1 MQDQAVRP
9 FKGLVNDNGEVLTKK
24 KEEKIM
30 NEELTKEEKKWF
42 GTLLSYAKGSG
53 GRLGTSVIFSMISL
67 VSGLVPYYCVYRI
80 LDGYITGS
88 LDKTVVLRFCL
99 VAFLAYLLK
108 VVCFGIST
116 GISHYVAFNVL
127 EGLRLKVADVFLKA
141 PLGEVYDHSIG
152 EIKGVIVDKI
162 EDIEPP
168 LAHVVPEGAGHIL
181 LPIVCFIALILVDV
195 RVAFAS
201 LLALPLGMIFMM
213 LTFKLSG
220 KNMTKYQEANANMS
234 SMIVEYVEG
243 IEVIKAFGKAGVSYE
258 KFAGAIKNYRDFVI
272 EWLESTWVTMKLAF
286 AFMPATLLGVVPVSI
301 LLVSKG
307 SMTISEM
314 ALAVMLAMSMVI
326 SMAKIEVFSNGLRQ
340 MQYTVLEIQKLLK
353 IDRFPEPSVDK
364 LPDDHTIE
372 MKDVHFSYDDEEGE
386 VLHGIDLTM
395 KEGSFTALVGPS
407 GGGKSTVAKLIARF
421 WDVSGGSIS
430 IGGIDIKDMKVT
442 TLANIVSFVTQD
454 NFLFSRSIMENIR
467 LGKPDATDEEVMEAA
482 KAACCDE
489 FIRKLPD
496 GYDTSAGEAGKRLSG
511 GERQRIAIAR
521 MMLKDSP
528 IVILDEATAF
538 TDPENETKL
547 QESIANLTRGK
558 TLLVIA
564 HRLST
569 IKNAD
574 NIVVLDN
581 GRIEAQGTQEE
592 LMAASPLYNR
602 MWQAHIGARNW
613 AAGNVADR
621 HVKEA

>member
-1 MQDQAVRP
+1 
-9 FKGLVNDNGEVLTKK
+9 
-24 KEEKIM
+24 M
-30 NEELTKEEKKWF
+30 NEEVTTEEKKWF
-42 GTLLSYAKGSG
+42 ATLLSYAKGSG
-53 GRLGTSVIFSMISL
+53 GRLGASVVFSMISL
-67 VSGLVPYYCVYRI
+67 VSGLVPYYCVYSI
-80 LDGYITGS
+80 LDKYMAGS
-88 LDKTVVLRFCL
+88 CDRSMVLRYCL
-99 VAFLAYLLK
+99 IAFIAYLVK
-108 VVCFGIST
+108 VVCFGISS

-141 PLGEVYDHSIG
+141 PLGEVYAHSIG

-181 LPIVCFIALILVDV
+181 LPIVCFIALATLDI
-195 RVAFAS
+195 RVALAA
-201 LLALPLGMIFMM
+201 LLALPIGLVFMM

-220 KNMTKYQEANANMS
+220 KNMTKYQEANASMS

-258 KFAGAIKNYRDFVI
+258 KFAGAIRNYRDFVI

-301 LLVSKG
+301 LLVRKG

-353 IDRFPEPSVDK
+353 IDSLPEPAVEK

-372 MKDVHFSYDDEEGE
+372 MKDVHFAYDDEEGE

-430 IGGIDIKDMKVT
+430 IGGTDIKDMKVT
-442 TLANIVSFVTQD
+442 SLANIVSFVTQD
-454 NFLFSRSIMENIR
+454 NFLFSRSIKENIR
-467 LGKPDATDEEVMEAA
+467 LGNPDASDEEVMEAA
-482 KAACCDE
+482 RAACCDE
-489 FIRKLPD
+489 FIAKLPD

-521 MMLKDSP
+521 MMLKNAP

-547 QESIANLTRGK
+547 QASIANLTKGK

-569 IKNAD
+569 IKKAD
-574 NIVVLDN
+574 NIVVLNN

-592 LMAASPLYNR
+592 LMENCPLYRR
-602 MWQAHIGARNW
+602 MWQAHVGARGW
-613 AAGNVADR
+613 AAGNAAYR
-621 HVKEA
+621 QAKEA

>member
-1 MQDQAVRP
+1 
-9 FKGLVNDNGEVLTKK
+9 
-24 KEEKIM
+24 M
-30 NEELTKEEKKWF
+30 NEEVTKEEKKWF
-42 GTLLSYAKGSG
+42 ATLLSYAKGSG
-53 GRLGTSVIFSMISL
+53 GRLGASVVFSVISL
-67 VSGLVPYYCVYRI
+67 LAGLVPYYCVYRI
-80 LDGYITGS
+80 LDRYITGS
-88 LDKTVVLRFCL
+88 LDRAGVLRFCL
-99 VAFLAYLLK
+99 IAFGSYLVK
-108 VVCFGIST
+108 VICFGIST

-141 PLGEVYDHSIG
+141 PLGEVYSHSIG

-181 LPIVCFIALILVDV
+181 LPVICFVALVMVDV
-195 RVAFAS
+195 RVALAS

-220 KNMTKYQEANANMS
+220 KNMTKYQEANAKMS

-258 KFAGAIKNYRDFVI
+258 KFADAIKNYRDFVI
-272 EWLESTWVTMKLAF
+272 EWMEGTWVTMKLAF

-301 LLVSKG
+301 VLVDKG

-314 ALAVMLAMSMVI
+314 ALCVMLAMSMVI
-326 SMAKIEVFSNGLRQ
+326 SMTKIEVFSNGLRQ
-340 MQYTVLEIQKLLK
+340 MQYTVLEIQKLLN
-353 IDRFPEPSVDK
+353 INSLSEPENEK
-364 LPDDHTIE
+364 LPDDYSIE
-372 MKDVHFSYDDEEGE
+372 LEDVRFSYDDEEGE
-386 VLHGIDLTM
+386 VLHGISLNIR
-395 KEGSFTALVGPS
+395 EGSFTALVGPS

-421 WDVSGGSIS
+421 WDVSGGSIR
-430 IGGIDIKDMKVT
+430 IGGVNVKDMKVT
-442 TLANIVSFVTQD
+442 SLANIVSFVTQD

-467 LGKPDATDEEVMEAA
+467 LGKPDATDEEVIRAA

-521 MMLKDSP
+521 MMLKDAP
-528 IVILDEATAF
+528 VVILDEATAF

-547 QESIANLTRGK
+547 QESIANLTKGK

-581 GRIEAQGTQEE
+581 GRIEAQGSQDE
-592 LMAASPLYNR
+592 LMKCSPLYNR
-602 MWQAHIGARNW
+602 MWQAHVGARNW
-613 AAGNVADR
+613 AAGNV
-621 HVKEA
+621 KEA

>member
-1 MQDQAVRP
+1 M
-9 FKGLVNDNGEVLTKK
+9 N
-24 KEEKIM
+24 KEEA
-30 NEELTKEEKKWF
+30 NEEKKWF

-53 GRLGTSVIFSMISL
+53 GRLWISVIFSMISL
-67 VSGLVPYYCVYRI
+67 IAGLIPYYLVYRI
-80 LDGYITGS
+80 LDRYIAGE
-88 LDKTVVLRFCL
+88 LDKSFTITCSMSAL
-99 VAFLAYLLK
+99 AAYLIK
-108 VVCFGIST
+108 VICFGIST

-127 EGLRLKVADVFLKA
+127 EGLRLKVADAFLKA
-141 PLGEVYDHSIG
+141 PLGEVYAHSIG
-152 EIKGVIVDKI
+152 EIKSVIIDKI

-181 LPIVCFIALILVDV
+181 LPVVCFVTLAMVDI
-195 RVAFAS
+195 RVALAA
-201 LLALPLGMIFMM
+201 LLALPLGLIFMM

-220 KNMTKYQEANANMS
+220 KNMAKYQEANAGMS

-243 IEVIKAFGKAGVSYE
+243 IEVIKAFGKTGVSYE
-258 KFAGAIKNYRDFVI
+258 KFAGSIRDYRDFVI
-272 EWLESTWVTMKLAF
+272 EWLRSTWITMKLAF

-301 LLVSKG
+301 LLVNKG
-307 SMTISEM
+307 SMTVSEM
-314 ALAVMLAMSMVI
+314 ALSVMLAMSMVI

-340 MQYTVLEIQKLLK
+340 MQYTVLEVKKFLDIESL
-353 IDRFPEPSVDK
+353 PEPETERR
-364 LPDDHTIE
+364 PDEFTIE
-372 MKDVHFSYDDEEGE
+372 LEDVHFTYDDEQGE
-386 VLHGIDLTM
+386 VLHGIDLTLN
-395 KEGSFTALVGPS
+395 EGSFTALVGPS

-421 WDVSGGSIS
+421 WDVSSGSIK
-430 IGGIDIKDMKVT
+430 IGGVDIKDMKVE
-442 TLANIVSFVTQD
+442 TLAGIVSFVTQD
-454 NFLFSRSIMENIR
+454 NFLFSRSIRENIR
-467 LGKPDATDEEVMEAA
+467 LGKPEAADEEVMEAA

-521 MMLKDSP
+521 MMLKDAP

-547 QESIANLTRGK
+547 QESIANLTKGK

-574 NIVVLDN
+574 RIVVLND
-581 GRIEAQGTQEE
+581 GHIEEIGTQDE
-592 LMAASPLYNR
+592 LMEKSQLYNR
-602 MWQAHIGARNW
+602 MWQAHVGAKNW
-613 AAGNVADR
+613 AAGNL
-621 HVKEA
+621 KEA

>member
-1 MQDQAVRP
+1 
-9 FKGLVNDNGEVLTKK
+9 
-24 KEEKIM
+24 M
-30 NEELTKEEKKWF
+30 NEEVTNEQKKWF

-53 GRLGTSVIFSMISL
+53 GKLGTSVIFSMISL

-80 LDGYITGS
+80 LDRYIAGN
-88 LDKTVVLRFCL
+88 LDRVFTQKSILAALC
-99 VAFLAYLLK
+99 AYLVK

-127 EGLRLKVADVFLKA
+127 EGLRLKVADTFLKA
-141 PLGEVYDHSIG
+141 PLGEVYAHSIG
-152 EIKGVIVDKI
+152 EIKGVIIDKI

-181 LPIVCFIALILVDV
+181 LPVVCFVALTLVDV
-195 RVAFAS
+195 RVALAS
-201 LLALPLGMIFMM
+201 LLALPLGLVFMM

-220 KNMTKYQEANANMS
+220 KNMEKYQKANAGMS

-243 IEVIKAFGKAGVSYE
+243 IEVIKAFGKTGVSYE
-258 KFAGAIKNYRDFVI
+258 KFAGSIRDYRDFVI
-272 EWLESTWVTMKLAF
+272 EWLKSTWVTMKLAF

-301 LLVSKG
+301 LLVGKG
-307 SMTISEM
+307 SMTISQM
-314 ALAVMLAMSMVI
+314 ALSVMLAMSMVI

-340 MQYTVLEIQKLLK
+340 MQYTVLEVKKFLDINAL
-353 IDRFPEPSVDK
+353 PEPGTDK
-364 LPDDHTIE
+364 LPEKFTIE
-372 MKDVHFSYDDEEGE
+372 LKDVHFTYDDQMGE
-386 VLHGIDLTM
+386 VLHGIDLTLN
-395 KEGSFTALVGPS
+395 EGSFTALVGPS

-421 WDVSGGSIS
+421 WDVSSGSIK

-442 TLANIVSFVTQD
+442 DLADIVSFVTQD
-454 NFLFSRSIMENIR
+454 NFLFSRSIKENIR
-467 LGKPDATDEEVMEAA
+467 LGKPGATDEEVMAA
-482 KAACCDE
+482 ARAACCDE
-489 FIRKLPD
+489 FIKKLPD

-521 MMLKDSP
+521 MMLKNAP

-574 NIVVLDN
+574 RIVVLND
-581 GRIEAQGTQEE
+581 GRIEDMGTQDE
-592 LMAASPLYNR
+592 LMQSSSLYNR

-613 AAGNVADR
+613 AAGNL
-621 HVKEA
+621 KEA

>member
-1 MQDQAVRP
+1 
-9 FKGLVNDNGEVLTKK
+9 
-24 KEEKIM
+24 M
-30 NEELTKEEKKWF
+30 NEETSREETADEEKKWF

-53 GRLGTSVIFSMISL
+53 GKLGLSVVFSMVSL
-67 VSGLVPYYCVYRI
+67 LAGLVPYYCVYGI
-80 LDGYITGS
+80 LDRYITDS
-88 LDKTVVLRFCL
+88 LDK
-99 VAFLAYLLK
+99 AFLMNRCLIALCAYLVK
-108 VVCFGIST
+108 VICFGIST

-141 PLGEVYDHSIG
+141 PLGEVYAHSIG
-152 EIKGVIVDKI
+152 EIKSVIVDKI

-181 LPIVCFIALILVDV
+181 LPIVCFAALAMVDI
-195 RVAFAS
+195 RVALAS
-201 LLALPLGMIFMM
+201 LLALPIGMIFMM

-220 KNMTKYQEANANMS
+220 KNMTKYQEANAHMS

-258 KFAGAIKNYRDFVI
+258 KFAGSIRDYRDFVI

-286 AFMPATLLGVVPVSI
+286 AFMPATLLGVIPVSI
-301 LLVSKG
+301 MLVGKG
-307 SMTISEM
+307 SMTVSEM
-314 ALAVMLAMSMVI
+314 ALSVMLAMSMVI
-326 SMAKIEVFSNGLRQ
+326 SMTKIEVFSNGLRQ
-340 MQYTVLEIQKLLK
+340 MQYTVLEIQKFLK
-353 IDRFPEPSVDK
+353 IKSLPEPEKEK
-364 LPDDHTIE
+364 LPVSHTIE
-372 MKDVHFSYDDEEGE
+372 LKDVHFTYDEDQGE

-395 KEGSFTALVGPS
+395 NEGSFTALVGPS

-430 IGGIDIKDMKVT
+430 IGGMNIKDIKVT
-442 TLANIVSFVTQD
+442 SLADIVSFVTQD

-467 LGKPDATDEEVMEAA
+467 LGKPDATDEEVISAA
-482 KAACCDE
+482 RAACCDD

-496 GYDTSAGEAGKRLSG
+496 GYNTSAGEAGKRLSG

-521 MMLKDSP
+521 MMLKNAP

-547 QESIANLTRGK
+547 QESIANLTKGK

-574 NIVVLDN
+574 RIVVLND
-581 GRIEAQGTQEE
+581 GRIEDMGTQEE
-592 LMAASPLYNR
+592 LMERSALYRR
-602 MWQAHIGARNW
+602 MWQAHIGAKNW
-613 AAGNVADR
+613 AAGGGTITY
-621 HVKEA
+621 

>member
-1 MQDQAVRP
+1 M
-9 FKGLVNDNGEVLTKK
+9 
-24 KEEKIM
+24 
-30 NEELTKEEKKWF
+30 TKEEKKWF

-53 GRLGTSVIFSMISL
+53 GRLGASVLFSMISL
-67 VSGLVPYYCVYRI
+67 LSGIVPYYCVYRI
-80 LDGYITGS
+80 LDRFIFGS
-88 LDKTVVLRFCL
+88 LEKDFVLQWSL
-99 VAFLAYLLK
+99 IAFIAYLVK

-116 GISHYVAFNVL
+116 AISHYVAFHVL
-127 EGLRLKVADVFLKA
+127 EGLRLKVADTFLKA
-141 PLGEVYDHSIG
+141 PLGKVYEHSIG

-181 LPIVCFIALILVDV
+181 LPIVCFAALAFVDI
-195 RVAFAS
+195 RVALAA
-201 LLALPLGMIFMM
+201 LLALPLGLVFMM

-220 KNMTKYQEANANMS
+220 ENMTKYQEANAHMS

-243 IEVIKAFGKAGVSYE
+243 IEVIKAFGRAGVSYE
-258 KFAGAIKNYRDFVI
+258 KFAGAIRDYRDFVI

-301 LLVSKG
+301 LLVGKG
-307 SMTISEM
+307 SMTVSEM
-314 ALAVMLAMSMVI
+314 ALSVMLAMSMVI
-326 SMAKIEVFSNGLRQ
+326 SMAKIEIFSNGLRQ

-353 IDRFPEPSVDK
+353 IKSLPEPATEK
-364 LPDDHTIE
+364 LPERYSIE
-372 MKDVHFSYDDEEGE
+372 LRDVHFSYDDTDDKDSE

-395 KEGSFTALVGPS
+395 EQGSFTALVGPS

-421 WDVSGGSIS
+421 WDVNSGSIS
-430 IGGIDIKDMKVT
+430 IGGVDIRNLGVAA
-442 TLANIVSFVTQD
+442 LADIVSFVTQD
-454 NFLFSRSIMENIR
+454 NFLFSRSLMENIR
-467 LGKPDATDEEVMEAA
+467 LGNPKATDEEVISAA

-496 GYDTSAGEAGKRLSG
+496 GYGTSAGEAGKRLSG

-521 MMLKDSP
+521 MMLKNAP

-569 IKNAD
+569 IKKAD
-574 NIVVLDN
+574 QIVVLNN
-581 GRIEAQGTQEE
+581 GRIEARGTQEE
-592 LMAASPLYNR
+592 LMESSPLYQR

-613 AAGNVADR
+613 AAGSA
-621 HVKEA
+621 KEA

>member
-1 MQDQAVRP
+1 M
-9 FKGLVNDNGEVLTKK
+9 
-24 KEEKIM
+24 KEEGSKEM
-30 NEELTKEEKKWF
+30 SKEEKKWF

-53 GRLGTSVIFSMISL
+53 GRLGASVVFSMISL
-67 VSGLVPYYCVYRI
+67 LSGVVPYYCVYRI
-80 LDGYITGS
+80 LDRYVLGILEKEFILHWS
-88 LDKTVVLRFCL
+88 LTAL
-99 VAFLAYLLK
+99 VAYLVK

-127 EGLRLKVADVFLKA
+127 EGLRLKVADTFLKA
-141 PLGEVYDHSIG
+141 PLGEVYAHSIG

-181 LPIVCFIALILVDV
+181 LPIVCFIALAVVDV
-195 RVAFAS
+195 RVALAA
-201 LLALPLGMIFMM
+201 LLALPLGLIFMM
-213 LTFKLSG
+213 LTFKISG
-220 KNMTKYQEANANMS
+220 KNMTKYQEANAHMS
-234 SMIVEYVEG
+234 SVIVEYVEG
-243 IEVIKAFGKAGVSYE
+243 IEVIKAFGKSGVSYE
-258 KFAGAIKNYRDFVI
+258 KFAGSIRDYRDFVI
-272 EWLESTWVTMKLAF
+272 DWLESTWVTMKLAF

-301 LLVSKG
+301 LLVGKG

-326 SMAKIEVFSNGLRQ
+326 SMAKIEIFSNGLRQ
-340 MQYTVLEIQKLLK
+340 MQYTVLEIQKLLNIK
-353 IDRFPEPSVDK
+353 SLPEPKSEK
-364 LPDDHTIE
+364 KPEHYSIE
-372 MKDVHFSYDDEEGE
+372 LKDVRFTYDEKDGE
-386 VLHGIDLTM
+386 VLHGINLAM

-421 WDVSGGSIS
+421 WDVSGGCIK
-430 IGGIDIKDMKVT
+430 IGGIDIKDLKVT
-442 TLANIVSFVTQD
+442 TLADIVSFVTQD
-454 NFLFSRSIMENIR
+454 NFLFSRSLMENIR
-467 LGKPDATDEEVMEAA
+467 LGNPKATDEEVIAAA

-496 GYDTSAGEAGKRLSG
+496 GYNTSAGEAGKRLSG

-521 MMLKDSP
+521 MMLKNAP

-547 QESIANLTRGK
+547 QESIANLTKGK

-569 IKNAD
+569 IKKAD
-574 NIVVLDN
+574 QIVVLNN
-581 GRIEAQGTQEE
+581 GWIEALGTQEE
-592 LMAASPLYNR
+592 LMESSPLYQR
-602 MWQAHIGARNW
+602 MWQAHIGAKNW
-613 AAGNVADR
+613 AAGSMA
-621 HVKEA
+621 K

>member
-1 MQDQAVRP
+1 
-9 FKGLVNDNGEVLTKK
+9 
-24 KEEKIM
+24 M
-30 NEELTKEEKKWF
+30 NEEVTKEEKKWF
-42 GTLLSYAKGSG
+42 KTLLSYAKGSG
-53 GRLGTSVIFSMISL
+53 GRLGLSVVFSMVSL
-67 VSGLVPYYCVYRI
+67 IAGLVPYYCVYRI
-80 LDGYITGS
+80 LDGYIAGNADKS
-88 LDKTVVLRFCL
+88 LILHYCL
-99 VAFLAYLLK
+99 TALFAYLVK
-108 VVCFGIST
+108 VICFGIST

-127 EGLRLKVADVFLKA
+127 EGLRVKVSDVFLKA
-141 PLGEVYDHSIG
+141 PLGEVYSHSIG
-152 EIKGVIVDKI
+152 QIKSVIVDKI

-181 LPIVCFIALILVDV
+181 LPIVCFIALAFIDI
-195 RVAFAS
+195 RVALGA
-201 LLALPLGMIFMM
+201 LAALPLGLVFMM
-213 LTFKLSG
+213 LTFWLSG

-258 KFAGAIKNYRDFVI
+258 KFAGSIRDYRDFVI

-301 LLVSKG
+301 VLVQKG

-353 IDRFPEPSVDK
+353 IKSLPEPSSDD
-364 LPDDHTIE
+364 LPDGYSIE
-372 MKDVHFSYDDEEGE
+372 LKDVRFSYDDEEGE
-386 VLHGIDLTM
+386 VLHGIDLSM

-421 WDVSGGSIS
+421 WDVSGGTIS
-430 IGGIDIKDMKVT
+430 IGGCDIKNMKVT
-442 TLANIVSFVTQD
+442 SLANIVSFVTQD
-454 NFLFSRSIMENIR
+454 NFLFARSIKENIR
-467 LGKPDATDEEVMEAA
+467 LGKPDASDEEVIKAA

-521 MMLKDSP
+521 MMLKNAP

-547 QESIANLTRGK
+547 QESIANLTKGK

-574 NIVVLDN
+574 NIVVLDD
-581 GRIEAQGTQEE
+581 GRIVAQGTQEE
-592 LMAASPLYNR
+592 LMESCPLYNR
-602 MWQAHIGARNW
+602 MWQAHIGARSW
-613 AAGNVADR
+613 AAGNAAAGQ
-621 HVKEA
+621 VKEA

>member
-1 MQDQAVRP
+1 
-9 FKGLVNDNGEVLTKK
+9 
-24 KEEKIM
+24 M
-30 NEELTKEEKKWF
+30 NEEVTTEEKKWF
-42 GTLLSYAKGSG
+42 ATLLSYAKGSG
-53 GRLGTSVIFSMISL
+53 GRLGASVIFSMISL
-67 VSGLVPYYCVYRI
+67 VSGLVPYYCVCSI
-80 LDGYITGS
+80 LDRYMSGS
-88 LDKTVVLRFCL
+88 PDRSMVLRYCL
-99 VAFLAYLLK
+99 IAFIAYLVK
-108 VVCFGIST
+108 VICFGIST

-141 PLGEVYDHSIG
+141 PLGEVYAHSIG

-181 LPIVCFIALILVDV
+181 LPIVCFIALATLDI
-195 RVAFAS
+195 RVALAA
-201 LLALPLGMIFMM
+201 LLALPIGMVFMM

-258 KFAGAIKNYRDFVI
+258 KFAGAIRNYRDFVI
-272 EWLESTWVTMKLAF
+272 EWLEGTWVTMKLAF

-301 LLVSKG
+301 LLVQKG

-353 IDRFPEPSVDK
+353 IDSLPEPSVEK
-364 LPDDHTIE
+364 LPEDHTIE
-372 MKDVHFSYDDEEGE
+372 IKDVHFSYDDEEE

-430 IGGIDIKDMKVT
+430 IGGTDIKDMKVT
-442 TLANIVSFVTQD
+442 SLANIVSFVTQD
-454 NFLFSRSIMENIR
+454 NFLFSRSIKENIR
-467 LGKPDATDEEVMEAA
+467 LGNPDASDEEVMEAA
-482 KAACCDE
+482 RAACCDE
-489 FIRKLPD
+489 FIAKLPD

-521 MMLKDSP
+521 MMLKNAP

-547 QESIANLTRGK
+547 QASIANLTKGK

-569 IKNAD
+569 IKKAD
-574 NIVVLDN
+574 NIVVLNN

-592 LMAASPLYNR
+592 LMENCPLYRR
-602 MWQAHIGARNW
+602 MWQAHVGARGW
-613 AAGNVADR
+613 AAGNAAYR
-621 HVKEA
+621 QAKEA

>member
-1 MQDQAVRP
+1 MSE
-9 FKGLVNDNGEVLTKK
+9 EV
-24 KEEKIM
+24 
-30 NEELTKEEKKWF
+30 TKEEKKWF

-53 GRLGTSVIFSMISL
+53 GRLGASVIFSVISL
-67 VSGLVPYYCVYRI
+67 IAGLVPYYLVYRI
-80 LDGYITGS
+80 LDRYISGNLDRTYVINLS
-88 LDKTVVLRFCL
+88 LAAL
-99 VAFLAYLLK
+99 LAYLVK

-141 PLGEVYDHSIG
+141 PLGDVTAHSIG

-181 LPIVCFIALILVDV
+181 LPIVCFIALAIVDI
-195 RVAFAS
+195 RVALAA
-201 LLALPLGMIFMM
+201 LLALPLGLIFMM

-220 KNMTKYQEANANMS
+220 KNMTKYQEANAHMS

-258 KFAGAIKNYRDFVI
+258 KFASSIRDYRDFVI

-301 LLVSKG
+301 LLVGKE
-307 SMTISEM
+307 SMTVSQM
-314 ALAVMLAMSMVI
+314 ALSVMLAMSMVI
-326 SMAKIEVFSNGLRQ
+326 SMAKIEIFSNGLRQ

-353 IDRFPEPSVDK
+353 IKSLPEPEKEK
-364 LPDDHTIE
+364 LPDNYSIE
-372 MKDVHFSYDDEEGE
+372 LKDVHFAYDEEDGE
-386 VLHGIDLTM
+386 VLHGIDLSM

-421 WDVSGGSIS
+421 WDVSSGSIS
-430 IGGIDIKDMKVT
+430 IGGVDIKELKVT
-442 TLANIVSFVTQD
+442 SLADIVSFVTQD
-454 NFLFSRSIMENIR
+454 NFLFSRTIMENIR
-467 LGKPDATDEEVMEAA
+467 LGKPDASDEEVIEAA
-482 KAACCDE
+482 KSACCDE

-496 GYDTSAGEAGKRLSG
+496 GYNTSAGEAGKRLSG

-521 MMLKDSP
+521 MMLKNAP
-528 IVILDEATAF
+528 VVILDEATAF

-574 NIVVLDN
+574 RIVVLDD
-581 GRIEAQGTQEE
+581 GRIEAVGTQEE
-592 LMAASPLYNR
+592 LMEKSPLYQR
-602 MWQAHIGARNW
+602 MWQAHIGARSW
-613 AAGNVADR
+613 AAGNV
-621 HVKEA
+621 KEA

>member
-1 MQDQAVRP
+1 MS
-9 FKGLVNDNGEVLTKK
+9 
-24 KEEKIM
+24 M
-30 NEELTKEEKKWF
+30 NEEVTTEEKKWF
-42 GTLLSYAKGSG
+42 ATLLSYAKGSG
-53 GRLGTSVIFSMISL
+53 GRLGASVIFSMISL
-67 VSGLVPYYCVYRI
+67 VSGLVPYYCVYSI
-80 LDGYITGS
+80 LDRYISES
-88 LDKTVVLRFCL
+88 LDRSMVLRYCL
-99 VAFLAYLLK
+99 IAFIAYLVK
-108 VVCFGIST
+108 VICFGIST

-141 PLGEVYDHSIG
+141 PLGEVYAHSIG

-181 LPIVCFIALILVDV
+181 LPIVCFIALATLDI
-195 RVAFAS
+195 RVALAA
-201 LLALPLGMIFMM
+201 LLALPIGMVFMM

-258 KFAGAIKNYRDFVI
+258 KFAGAIRNYRDFVI
-272 EWLESTWVTMKLAF
+272 EWLEGTWVTMKLAF

-301 LLVSKG
+301 LLVQKG
-307 SMTISEM
+307 SMTMSEM

-353 IDRFPEPSVDK
+353 IDSLPEPSVEK
-364 LPDDHTIE
+364 LPQDHTIE
-372 MKDVHFSYDDEEGE
+372 IKDVHFSYDDEEEE

-421 WDVSGGSIS
+421 WDVSSGTIS
-430 IGGIDIKDMKVT
+430 IGGIDIKEMKVT
-442 TLANIVSFVTQD
+442 SLANIVSFVTQD
-454 NFLFSRSIMENIR
+454 NFLFSRSIKENIR
-467 LGKPDATDEEVMEAA
+467 LGKPDASDEEVMEAA
-482 KAACCDE
+482 RAACCDE

-521 MMLKDSP
+521 MMLKDAP
-528 IVILDEATAF
+528 VVILDEATAF

-547 QESIANLTRGK
+547 QESIANLTKGK

-574 NIVVLDN
+574 NIVVLNN

-592 LMAASPLYNR
+592 LMESCPLYKR
-602 MWQAHIGARNW
+602 MWLAHVGARSW
-613 AAGNVADR
+613 AAGNAACR
-621 HVKEA
+621 QVKEA

>member
-1 MQDQAVRP
+1 
-9 FKGLVNDNGEVLTKK
+9 
-24 KEEKIM
+24 M
-30 NEELTKEEKKWF
+30 NEETVKEEKKWF

-53 GRLGTSVIFSMISL
+53 GKLGLSVVFSMVSL
-67 VSGLVPYYCVYRI
+67 LAGLVPYYCVYGI
-80 LDGYITGS
+80 LDRYITDS
-88 LDKTVVLRFCL
+88 LDK
-99 VAFLAYLLK
+99 AFLLNRCLIALCAYLVK
-108 VVCFGIST
+108 VICFGIST

-141 PLGEVYDHSIG
+141 PLGEVYAHSIG
-152 EIKGVIVDKI
+152 EIKSVIVDKI

-181 LPIVCFIALILVDV
+181 LPIVCFAALAMVDI
-195 RVAFAS
+195 RVALAS
-201 LLALPLGMIFMM
+201 LLALPIGMIFMM

-220 KNMTKYQEANANMS
+220 KNMTKYQEANAHMS

-258 KFAGAIKNYRDFVI
+258 KFAGSIRDYRDFVI

-286 AFMPATLLGVVPVSI
+286 AFMPATLLGVIPVSI
-301 LLVSKG
+301 MLVGKG
-307 SMTISEM
+307 SMTVSEM
-314 ALAVMLAMSMVI
+314 ALSVMLAMSMVI
-326 SMAKIEVFSNGLRQ
+326 SMTKIEVFSNGLRQ
-340 MQYTVLEIQKLLK
+340 MQYTVLEIQKFLK
-353 IDRFPEPSVDK
+353 IKSLPEPEKEK
-364 LPDDHTIE
+364 LPVSHTIE
-372 MKDVHFSYDDEEGE
+372 LKDVHFTYDEDQGE

-395 KEGSFTALVGPS
+395 NEGSFTALVGPS

-430 IGGIDIKDMKVT
+430 IGGMNIKDIKVT
-442 TLANIVSFVTQD
+442 SLADIVSFVTQD

-467 LGKPDATDEEVMEAA
+467 LGKPDATDEEVISAA
-482 KAACCDE
+482 REACCDD

-496 GYDTSAGEAGKRLSG
+496 GYNTSAGEAGKRLSG

-521 MMLKDSP
+521 MMLKNAP

-547 QESIANLTRGK
+547 QESIANLTKGK

-574 NIVVLDN
+574 RIVVLND
-581 GRIEAQGTQEE
+581 GRIEDMGTQEE
-592 LMAASPLYNR
+592 LMERSALYRR
-602 MWQAHIGARNW
+602 MWQAHIGAKNW
-613 AAGNVADR
+613 IAGNI
-621 HVKEA
+621 KEA

>member
-1 MQDQAVRP
+1 
-9 FKGLVNDNGEVLTKK
+9 
-24 KEEKIM
+24 M
-30 NEELTKEEKKWF
+30 NEEVTKEEKKWF
-42 GTLLSYAKGSG
+42 STLLSYAKGSG
-53 GRLGTSVIFSMISL
+53 GRLGTSIAFSVVSLIS
-67 VSGLVPYYCVYRI
+67 GMVPYYLVYRI
-80 LDGYITGS
+80 LDRYITGT
-88 LDKTVVLRFCL
+88 LDTDYVLRLSLAALC
-99 VAFLAYLLK
+99 AYLVK
-108 VVCFGIST
+108 VICFGIST

-127 EGLRLKVADVFLKA
+127 EGLRLKVAGTFLKA
-141 PLGEVYDHSIG
+141 PLGEVYAHSIG

-168 LAHVVPEGAGHIL
+168 LAHVVPEGVGHIL
-181 LPIVCFIALILVDV
+181 LPIVCFIALAMVDI
-195 RVAFAS
+195 RVALAS
-201 LLALPLGMIFMM
+201 LLALPLGLVFMM

-220 KNMTKYQEANANMS
+220 KNMTRYQEANAHMS

-258 KFAGAIKNYRDFVI
+258 KFAGSIRNYRDFVI
-272 EWLESTWVTMKLAF
+272 EWMESTWVTMKLAF

-301 LLVSKG
+301 LLVGKG
-307 SMTISEM
+307 SMTVSEM
-314 ALAVMLAMSMVI
+314 ALSVMLAMSMVI
-326 SMAKIEVFSNGLRQ
+326 SMAKIEIFSNGLRQ

-353 IDRFPEPSVDK
+353 IKNLPEPETEK
-364 LPDDHTIE
+364 LPESFSIE
-372 MKDVHFSYDDEEGE
+372 LKDVHFTYDEEEGE

-395 KEGSFTALVGPS
+395 EEGSFTALVGPS

-421 WDVSGGSIS
+421 WDVSSGSIR
-430 IGGIDIKDMKVT
+430 IGGTDIKDLKVT
-442 TLANIVSFVTQD
+442 SLADIVSFVTQD

-467 LGKPDATDEEVMEAA
+467 LGKPDATDEEVIQAA

-496 GYDTSAGEAGKRLSG
+496 GYNTSAGEAGKRLSG

-521 MMLKDSP
+521 MMLKNAP
-528 IVILDEATAF
+528 VIILDEATAF

-547 QESIANLTRGK
+547 QESIANLTKGK

-574 NIVVLDN
+574 KIVVLND
-581 GRIEAQGTQEE
+581 GRIEAQGSQNE
-592 LMAASPLYNR
+592 LMESSPLYQR
-602 MWQAHIGARNW
+602 MWQAHVGARNW
-613 AAGNVADR
+613 AVGNIR
-621 HVKEA
+621 EA

>member
-1 MQDQAVRP
+1 M
-9 FKGLVNDNGEVLTKK
+9 NGEG
-24 KEEKIM
+24 I
-30 NEELTKEEKKWF
+30 EEKKWF

-53 GRLGTSVIFSMISL
+53 GRLWASVVFSMISL
-67 VSGLVPYYCVYRI
+67 ISGLVPYYLVYRM
-80 LDGYITGS
+80 LDLYIAGE
-88 LDKTVVLRFCL
+88 LDK
-99 VAFLAYLLK
+99 AFVIKYSLAALLAYLIK

-141 PLGEVYDHSIG
+141 PLGEVYAHSIG
-152 EIKGVIVDKI
+152 EIKSVIIDKI

-181 LPIVCFIALILVDV
+181 LPIVCFIALAIVDI
-195 RVAFAS
+195 RVALAS
-201 LLALPLGMIFMM
+201 LLALPLGLVFMM

-220 KNMTKYQEANANMS
+220 KNMAKYQEANASMS

-243 IEVIKAFGKAGVSYE
+243 IEVIKAFGKTGVSYE
-258 KFAGAIKNYRDFVI
+258 KFAGSICNYRDFVI
-272 EWLESTWVTMKLAF
+272 EWLKSTWITMKLAF

-301 LLVSKG
+301 LLVNKG
-307 SMTISEM
+307 SMTVSEM
-314 ALAVMLAMSMVI
+314 ALSVMLAMSMVI

-340 MQYTVLEIQKLLK
+340 MQYTVLEVKKFLDIPSLVE
-353 IDRFPEPSVDK
+353 PETERLPSEF
-364 LPDDHTIE
+364 TIE
-372 MKDVHFSYDDEEGE
+372 MSDVHFTYDEEQGE

-395 KEGSFTALVGPS
+395 PEGSFTALVGPS

-421 WDVSGGSIS
+421 WDVTGGSIK
-430 IGGIDIKDMKVT
+430 IGGIDIRDMKVES
-442 TLANIVSFVTQD
+442 LANVVSFVTQD
-454 NFLFSRSIMENIR
+454 NFLFARSIKENIR
-467 LGKPDATDEEVMEAA
+467 LGNPNASDEEVMRAA
-482 KAACCDE
+482 KAACCDD
-489 FIRKLPD
+489 FIRKLPQ

-521 MMLKDSP
+521 MMLKDAP

-538 TDPENETKL
+538 TDPENETRL
-547 QESIANLTRGK
+547 QESIANLTKGK

-574 NIVVLDN
+574 RIVVLND
-581 GRIEAQGTQEE
+581 GRIEDAGTQEE
-592 LMAASPLYNR
+592 LMARSPLYNR

-613 AAGNVADR
+613 AAGNK
-621 HVKEA
+621 KEA